1 MHSASSAWIS
11 PESSRHAY
19 LDIVAEFVDWRIGVG
34 EAVGL
39 PQPRSALESTASSV
53 TFIKYSKFYLRSEI
67 VVMLEYPQ
75 SEQVFQLLLGG
86 RIAGL
91 EDAVDVVDDTR
102 DILAAVGRQALLHR
116 SKVLPLQ
123 T

>member
-1 MHSASSAWIS
+1 M
-11 PESSRHAY
+11 
-19 LDIVAEFVDWRIGVG
+19 
-34 EAVGL
+34 
-39 PQPRSALESTASSV
+39 